1 MFDLDSWL
9 FPSVIVI
16 VFCPNLNFSQFYQKT
31 GGVSREIPQD
41 SSRSNF
47 PSYFLVPIS
56 KMPFVFEFSFLFP
69 RSYLGN
75 AFCSRSNLK
84 VTAYFCLAP
93 IGEWEASR
101 LFFRTFENILDSWS
115 RLFHGRHFP
124 SRSFRHIELLR
135 ARRAL
140 IFPPIIQLYYFI
152 AWTFPALRSLF
163 SVSIAYYRF
172 IATFYPVL
180 SYVLS
185 R

>member
-1 MFDLDSWL
+1 MCSFLRIIWLDWL
-9 FPSVIVI
+9 IFYTTGTSHPNVRSGLLIISLSYFI

-41 SSRSNF
+41 SSRSNL

-93 IGEWEASR
+93 IGDWEASR

-115 RLFHGRHFP
+115 RLFHGRHFA
-124 SRSFRHIELLR
+124 SRSFRHIELSEQDVRSFFLR
-135 ARRAL
+135 
-140 IFPPIIQLYYFI
+140 
-152 AWTFPALRSLF
+152 
-163 SVSIAYYRF
+163 
-172 IATFYPVL
+172 
-180 SYVLS
+180 
-185 R
+185 